1 MSADAASGDGARFE
15 RWPKKR
21 AAREALLA
29 AIAADVEPG
38 RDYTEREVD
47 AIIVARIAFDDHVLV
62 RRELVVH
69 GLLRRVPSGARY
81 WRELPGAGRG

>member
-1 MSADAASGDGARFE
+1 MSAEPAPGDGTRFE

-21 AAREALLA
+21 AAREALLD
-29 AIAADVEPG
+29 AIAADFEPG

-47 AIIVARIAFDDHVLV
+47 TIIGARIAFDDHVLV

-69 GLLRRVPSGARY
+69 ALLRRVPSGARY
-81 WRELPGAGRG
+81 WREPADAARD